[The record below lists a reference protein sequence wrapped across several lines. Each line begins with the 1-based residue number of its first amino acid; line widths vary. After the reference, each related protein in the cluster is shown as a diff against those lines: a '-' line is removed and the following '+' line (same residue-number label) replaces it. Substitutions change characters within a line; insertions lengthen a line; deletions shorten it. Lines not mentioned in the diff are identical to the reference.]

1 MAMAAKFEEPKGNPL
16 IRWAII
22 AVSAIAALAVIWY
35 LYTAF
40 TSVSGVK
47 VDELPPQAIDMLPPP
62 PPPPPPK
69 PEEKPPEPTEA
80 PKPAEVA
87 APKPDAPA
95 PMTMD
100 ADAQAGAS
108 GGIAV
113 GSGGG
118 MGAPSSAGT
127 CVGPNCGTVSGGV
140 SDAFYARSLSSVL
153 QQRVQ
158 RDSKLSRMV
167 FSADFAIWV
176 SPGGAVTRA
185 DLIKGSGDD
194 RRDATLKSLLEGTS
208 GLDAP
213 PASFKF
219 PRRITVRGRRSL

>member
-1 MAMAAKFEEPKGNPL
+1 MATAATFEEPKGNPL

-22 AVSAIAALAVIWY
+22 AVSVIVALAVLWY

-47 VDELPPQAIDMLPPP
+47 VDEPPPQAIDMLPPP
-62 PPPPPPK
+62 PPPPPPPPK
-69 PEEKPPEPTEA
+69 PQEKPPEPTDS
-80 PKPAEVA
+80 PKPTPEPA

-95 PMTMD
+95 PMTMN
-100 ADAQAGAS
+100 AEAQAGAS
-108 GGIAV
+108 GGIAA

-118 MGAPSSAGT
+118 MGAPSSTGT
-127 CVGPNCGTVSGGV
+127 CLGPNCGGGI
-140 SDAFYARSLSSVL
+140 SDGFYARSLAGAL
-153 QQRVQ
+153 QRRVQ
-158 RDSKLSRMV
+158 SDGKLSRMV

-176 SPGGAVTRA
+176 SPGGKVTRA
-185 DLIKGSGDD
+185 DLVRSSGDD
-194 RRDATLKSLLEGTS
+194 RRDATLKSLLEGVA

-219 PRRITVRGRRSL
+219 PRRITIRGRRSL